1 MSDEAI
7 RVAVGLRLGSQFCLP
22 HQCPCGSAVDETG
35 THGLSCK
42 KSGTRIL
49 RHNALNDIV
58 HRALVRAGVPSV
70 KEPAGLFRLDG
81 KRPDG
86 ITQIP
91 WATGKCLA
99 WDVTVTDTLAP
110 SYASIS
116 SISAGAAAERA
127 AENKVA
133 K

>member
-1 MSDEAI
+1 MACHAKRAELEYCDTKLLMILCTELLLE
-7 RVAVGLRLGSQFCLP
+7 RVSR
-22 HQCPCGSAVDETG
+22 T
-35 THGLSCK
+35 
-42 KSGTRIL
+42 
-49 RHNALNDIV
+49 
-58 HRALVRAGVPSV
+58 V
-70 KEPAGLFRLDG
+70 KESAGLFRLDG